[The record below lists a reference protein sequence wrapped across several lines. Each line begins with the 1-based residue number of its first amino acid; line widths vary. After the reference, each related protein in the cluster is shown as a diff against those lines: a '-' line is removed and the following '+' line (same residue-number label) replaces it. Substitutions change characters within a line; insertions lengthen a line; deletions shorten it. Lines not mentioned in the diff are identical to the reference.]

1 MRNYDPKALVQFPF
15 SNGYA
20 PDIEEGPRGIPLQFD
35 FSQDTDFDVNFAEA
49 QAAGRIGQI
58 QSIYIDNTQNA
69 FALTVLVKATGQRIV
84 IPAQT
89 EAVRPILSDVVFQ
102 AVFTSTVSAAK
113 VVVVPLNIALAP
125 YTYGPL
131 TVNAT
136 AGAITG
142 TYTDRSRAT
151 TGGGASDIVMA
162 ANAVRKGYILQNP
175 SSNIESL
182 WINFGGVANV
192 GSPSIELTPGSSLP
206 PYGGISTQQIQVSST
221 GAGLPIIA
229 KELA

>member
-20 PDIEEGPRGIPLQFD
+20 PDIDEGPRGIPLQFD
-35 FSQDTDFDVNFAEA
+35 FSLDTDFDVNFAEA

-69 FALTVLVKATGQRIV
+69 FALSILVKATGQRIV

-136 AGAITG
+136 SSAVTG
-142 TYTDRSRAT
+142 LYTDRSVAAT
-151 TGGGASDIVMA
+151 GATQILMA
-162 ANAVRKGYILQNP
+162 ANALRKGYIIQNP
-175 SSNIESL
+175 STEIESI
-182 WINFGGVANV
+182 WVNFGAAATI
-192 GSPSIELTPGSSLP
+192 GSPSVEITPGSSLP
-206 PYGGISTQQIQVSST
+206 PYLGISTQQIQVIAAT
-221 GAGLPIIA
+221 AAHPIIA